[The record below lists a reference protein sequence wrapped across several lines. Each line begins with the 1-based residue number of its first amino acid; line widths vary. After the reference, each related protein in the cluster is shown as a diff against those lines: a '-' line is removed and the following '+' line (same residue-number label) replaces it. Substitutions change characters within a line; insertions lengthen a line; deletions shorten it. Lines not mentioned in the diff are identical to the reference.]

1 MFCGVTSSKLHK
13 CLGDVGI
20 AVEAVFI
27 LDSSPVGES
36 ECSLNFPL
44 KTEEKGKYSNTFQK
58 QLVPPC
64 SKQPKL
70 LVEISISRLAILV
83 KPDNSMHTPY
93 SWLVIQ
99 SITIGVMAVY
109 LQPRIDAYRLNRAR
123 AAELAREEAAI
134 RAVEEGEAGYENTD
148 DTLPGPQETTRLIPT
163 TGNGDVS
170 QGGTQV
176 DNGYGGAYSGNAK
189 TSKSS
194 KD

>member
-1 MFCGVTSSKLHK
+1 M
-13 CLGDVGI
+13 
-20 AVEAVFI
+20 AVF
-27 LDSSPVGES
+27 
-36 ECSLNFPL
+36 
-44 KTEEKGKYSNTFQK
+44 
-58 QLVPPC
+58 
-64 SKQPKL
+64 
-70 LVEISISRLAILV
+70 
-83 KPDNSMHTPY
+83 
-93 SWLVIQ
+93 
-99 SITIGVMAVY
+99 